1 MDAKHRLALGAL
13 SSVPFAMVLGN
24 SMLIPILPQMQ
35 RSLDLTSLQT
45 SLIITLFSVP
55 AGLVIPFSG
64 FLSDCLGRK
73 KVIIPALLLYG
84 IGGLLAGVGA
94 LIEWG
99 STYAIILTGRV
110 LQGIG
115 AAGTAPIAMA
125 LTGDLFRGTARSQAL
140 GVIEA
145 ANGAGK
151 VASPILGAALGLWAW
166 FIPFF
171 AFPIINVLSAAAV
184 WMGVKEPQNPRKQQN
199 VKQYLNSFAH
209 IFAKKTSLLVASFLA
224 GSMVLFTLFG
234 LLFFLSD
241 HLEQRYGLDGI
252 IKGLAL
258 AVPVLFMAATAYG
271 TGFVIKRR
279 AKLMK
284 ILVITGLATSAA
296 SLALLPCCRTTYF
309 FFTAV
314 SVIGV
319 GTGMVLPCLNTII
332 TSATDTEERG
342 LVTALYGGVR
352 FLGVAAG
359 PPLFS
364 VLLDIGIGAMGWVIS
379 GVTAAVAIIAFF
391 FIRVKDIAGQDGGDS
406 LSR

>member
-1 MDAKHRLALGAL
+1 MDGKQRLALAAL
-13 SSVPFAMVLGN
+13 STVPFAMVLGN

-45 SLIITLFSVP
+45 SLVITLFSVP
-55 AGLVIPFSG
+55 AGLTIPFSG

-84 IGGLLAGVGA
+84 IGGLVAGAAA
-94 LIEWG
+94 LMEWG
-99 STYAIILTGRV
+99 GAFAIILVGRI

-125 LTGDLFRGTARSQAL
+125 LTGDMFQGPVRSKAL

-145 ANGAGK
+145 ANGGGK
-151 VASPILGAALGLWAW
+151 VLSPILGSALGLLSW
-166 FIPFF
+166 FAPFF
-171 AFPIINVLSAAAV
+171 VFPVINAFSAGAI
-184 WMGVKEPQNPRKQQN
+184 WLGVKEPEGLRTRRGIRE
-199 VKQYLNSFAH
+199 YLRSFAQV
-209 IFAKKTSLLVASFLA
+209 FSKKTALLLTSFFA
-224 GSMVLFTLFG
+224 GSLALLTLFG

-241 HLEQRYGLDGI
+241 HLEQRYRLDGI
-252 IKGLAL
+252 LKGLAL

-271 TGFVIKRR
+271 TGAVIKRR
-279 AKLMK
+279 ALLMK
-284 ILVITGLATSAA
+284 ILIVSGMGVTAGA
-296 SLALLPCCRTTYF
+296 LALFPCCRTTFF

-314 SVIGV
+314 SAIGI
-319 GTGMVLPCLNTII
+319 GTGLVLPCLNTII
-332 TSATDTEERG
+332 TSASDADERG

-364 VLLDIGIGAMGWVIS
+364 LLLGFSLEAMSW
-379 GVTAAVAIIAFF
+379 VTASASAIAAVLAFA
-391 FIRVKDIAGQDGGDS
+391 FIRVRDISAQS
-406 LSR
+406 SPQSRR